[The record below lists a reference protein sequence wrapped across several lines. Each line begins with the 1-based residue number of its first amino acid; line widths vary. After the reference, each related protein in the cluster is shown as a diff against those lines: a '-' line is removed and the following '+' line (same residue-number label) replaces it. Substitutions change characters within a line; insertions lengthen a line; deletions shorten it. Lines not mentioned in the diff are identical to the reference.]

1 MARMLNQWRVYVVPL
16 ALLVLG
22 VCGCG
27 DQGTSVTSTVQSD
40 QDISV
45 TSTVQSEQTFGIQ
58 QGVVGRVTAS
68 DGRPVSGAIIQP
80 RSLDDVSP
88 PIPDI
93 AIITDDDGWYTWSL
107 FPGTYELSIVAEGYQ
122 GPTDPVTV
130 TVTAGQVLI
139 ADITLEPA
147 P

>member
-1 MARMLNQWRVYVVPL
+1 MARMLNRWRVYVVPL
-16 ALLVLG
+16 VLAVLG

-27 DQGTSVTSTVQSD
+27 DQDTLVTNTVQSD

-45 TSTVQSEQTFGIQ
+45 TSTVQSDQTYGIQ

-68 DGRPVSGAIIQP
+68 DGSPISGVIIKP
-80 RSLDDVSP
+80 RSLDEVSP

-93 AIITDDDGWYTWSL
+93 GIVTDDDGWYRWSL

-122 GPTDPVTV
+122 KPADPVTV
-130 TVTAGQVLI
+130 TVTAGEVVI
-139 ADITLEPA
+139 ADWTLEPA